1 MPTVEQKVDSLKK
14 AIEDFVKYTGIEFNK
29 VYNLQ
34 MQNGIDIKNLNEE
47 MKVFKDEMLD
57 FKGEMLDFKDEMS
70 DFKDEMSDF
79 KDEMRTQN
87 KDMNIRWGELA
98 NKMGTMVE
106 DLVAPSLPRIV
117 REEYDI
123 EITDLIV
130 RRTIKLPDGKRNEYD
145 AIAVAGSYLFLN
157 STKSTL
163 RHKDI
168 EAFKDEIKGFR
179 EIFPEYG
186 DKKIIGLLASLYVDE
201 GFIGQAEKQGFFV
214 LGVGEH
220 LMDIKNSEGF
230 KPKEW

>member
-1 MPTVEQKVDSLKK
+1 MIKYLKPVIDRSYPQEHTAVAFKYVEKEHKKGTVV
-14 AIEDFVKYTGIEFNK
+14 II
-29 VYNLQ
+29 
-34 MQNGIDIKNLNEE
+34 
-47 MKVFKDEMLD
+47 
-57 FKGEMLDFKDEMS
+57 DEMS

-79 KDEMRTQN
+79 KKEMRAQN
-87 KDMNIRWGELA
+87 KEMNIRWGELA
-98 NKMGTMVE
+98 SKMGTMVE

-123 EITDLIV
+123 EITDLTV

-179 EIFPEYG
+179 EILPGYG

-201 GFIGQAEKQGFFV
+201 GFIDQAEKQGFFV
-214 LGVGEH
+214 LGIGEH
-220 LMDIKNSEGF
+220 LMDIKNSKGF

>member
-34 MQNGIDIKNLNEE
+34 MRNEIDIKNL
-47 MKVFKDEMLD
+47 
-57 FKGEMLDFKDEMS
+57 KDEMS
-70 DFKDEMSDF
+70 DFKE
-79 KDEMRTQN
+79 EMRKQN
-87 KDMNIRWGELA
+87 KEMNIRWGELA
-98 NKMGTMVE
+98 NKMGTLVE

-123 EITDLIV
+123 EITDLTV

-145 AIAVAGSYLFLN
+145 AIAVAGEYLFLN

-179 EIFPEYG
+179 VILPEYG
-186 DKKIIGLLASLYVDE
+186 DKRIIGLLAGLYVDE

-220 LMDIKNSEGF
+220 LMDIKNSKGF
-230 KPKEW
+230 KAKEW

>member
-1 MPTVEQKVDSLKK
+1 
-14 AIEDFVKYTGIEFNK
+14 
-29 VYNLQ
+29 
-34 MQNGIDIKNLNEE
+34 
-47 MKVFKDEMLD
+47 
-57 FKGEMLDFKDEMS
+57 
-70 DFKDEMSDF
+70 
-79 KDEMRTQN
+79 MRR
-87 KDMNIRWGELA
+87 K
-98 NKMGTMVE
+98 
-106 DLVAPSLPRIV
+106 
-117 REEYDI
+117 
-123 EITDLIV
+123 
-130 RRTIKLPDGKRNEYD
+130 IKLPDEKRNEYD
-145 AIAVAGSYLFLN
+145 AIAVAGEYLFLN

-230 KPKEW
+230 KQNEW